1 MEHRNYPAVSEYHDR
16 RVLGRVPRSKPKST
30 LMPYGVAK
38 TQGGDTRKNDAWME
52 RCILAVQ
59 AKGKDKVTAIRICK
73 AQLAKRNTG

>member
-1 MEHRNYPAVSEYHDR
+1 
-16 RVLGRVPRSKPKST
+16 
-30 LMPYGVAK
+30 MPYGIQK

-73 AQLAKRNTG
+73 AQLQKRSNSS